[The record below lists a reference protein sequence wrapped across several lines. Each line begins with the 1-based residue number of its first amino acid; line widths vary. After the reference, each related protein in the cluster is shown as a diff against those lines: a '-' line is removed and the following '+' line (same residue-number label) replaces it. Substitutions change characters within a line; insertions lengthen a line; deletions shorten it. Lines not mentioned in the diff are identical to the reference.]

1 MKYRGFNLVYTFEEK
16 LSGMNPRNHV
26 WGQFPGYTC
35 QVFSETDDGMDRP
48 LDTFHLI
55 LGDPL
60 RSLDQD
66 ELEEWMVR
74 EADKSI
80 DNWHRAEAEDKVE
93 RKNELIGR
101 LVCYLGE
108 SEQGRD
114 LYNTLHDEIG
124 MTDNEIHECG
134 FDSLAEY
141 FDRPAYAQTI
151 AEWLIRTGTE
161 NTSSGNWIIGFDEVT
176 ERFGVDLSTDDELLD
191 AVSDCLNRSEAIL
204 DFYTDNEEFDINFGL
219 RYCPFAEDLDLNM

>member
-35 QVFSETDDGMDRP
+35 QVFSESDDGMDRP

-93 RKNELIGR
+93 QINELLGR
-101 LVCYLGE
+101 LIHIVGE
-108 SEQGRD
+108 D
-114 LYNTLHDEIG
+114 LTEAELYDVLHNG
-124 MTDNEIHECG
+124 VSMTDEEIREAGRSDLSG
-134 FDSLAEY
+134 F

-151 AEWLIRTGTE
+151 AEWLIKTGTE
-161 NTSSGNWIIGFDEVT
+161 FTSSGNWIIGFDEVA
-176 ERFGVDLSTDDELLD
+176 EHFGVDLSTDDELLD

>member
-35 QVFSETDDGMDRP
+35 QVFSESDDGMDRP

-60 RSLDQD
+60 RSLDQE

-80 DNWHRAEAEDKVE
+80 ANWHRAEAEDKVE
-93 RKNELIGR
+93 RTDELLGR
-101 LVCYLGE
+101 LIHIVGE
-108 SEQGRD
+108 D
-114 LYNTLHDEIG
+114 LTEAELYDVLHNG
-124 MTDNEIHECG
+124 VSMTDEEIRGAGCLNLSR
-134 FDSLAEY
+134 F

-151 AEWLIRTGTE
+151 AEWLIKTGTE
-161 NTSSGNWIIGFDEVT
+161 FTSSGNWIIGFDEVA
-176 ERFGVDLSTDDELLD
+176 EHFGVDLSTDDELLD
-191 AVSDCLNRSEAIL
+191 AVSDCLNRSESIL
-204 DFYTDNEEFDINFGL
+204 DFYTDNEEFDMNFGL

>member
-35 QVFSETDDGMDRP
+35 QVFSESDDGMDRP

-66 ELEEWMVR
+66 ELEEWMAR
-74 EADKSI
+74 ETDKSI

-93 RKNELIGR
+93 RNNELIGR
-101 LVCYLGE
+101 LIHIVGE
-108 SEQGRD
+108 ELTEAE
-114 LYNTLHDEIG
+114 LYDVLHNGIN
-124 MTDNEIHECG
+124 MTDEEIREAGCSHLSR
-134 FDSLAEY
+134 F

-151 AEWLIRTGTE
+151 AEWLIKTGTE
-161 NTSSGNWIIGFDEVT
+161 NTSSGNWIIGFDEVA
-176 ERFGVDLSTDDELLD
+176 ERFGVDLSTDNELLD
-191 AVSDCLNRSEAIL
+191 AISDCLNQSESIL
-204 DFYTDNEEFDINFGL
+204 DLYTDDEEFDMNFGL
-219 RYCPFAEDLDLNM
+219 RYCPYAEDLDMNM